1 MRFGFNTLLLFV
13 FIKISFLEFFKWRS
27 DLRQF
32 FTLVILQCS
41 HVFVRL
47 KNVATFVGF
56 YDSLPFS
63 TFILTLFFFSL
74 YCLWLG
80 ELGFY
85 FQLFHLSVGLSPG
98 AIQFIGPSV
107 SQAID
112 TSLKTVCT
120 YLLLKCI
127 GSSVLATVLIVTC

>member
-1 MRFGFNTLLLFV
+1 MRFDFNTLLLFV
-13 FIKISFLEFFKWRS
+13 FIKISFLELFKWRG

-41 HVFVRL
+41 HVFVGL

-74 YCLWLG
+74 YCLWLR

-85 FQLFHLSVGLSPG
+85 FQLFYLSVGLSPG
-98 AIQFIGPSV
+98 AIQFIGPSI

-112 TSLKTVCT
+112 TSRRTICT

-127 GSSVLATVLIVTC
+127 GSSILATVLIVNC